1 MLYIHAD
8 VVLVTHKSHLLSLWQ
23 TLVLTLSFPHLFF
36 TAVSKTFYH
45 KRTLAEAAP
54 EPAFAQWISVR
65 ITRHQVERPAS
76 SLASYQVGYVNKLLP
91 YAVNAARG
99 ITFLA
104 RIPILNDYYTTIS
117 LTTERTGNIQLAS
130 SEELYRLYPHSFPV
144 FV

>member
-8 VVLVTHKSHLLSLWQ
+8 VVLVTHKSHLCI
-23 TLVLTLSFPHLFF
+23 TLADFSTHALFSTSFFHSR
-36 TAVSKTFYH
+36 SKTFIT

-54 EPAFAQWISVR
+54 EPAFAAMDPAVR

-99 ITFLA
+99 ITFSAYPHTQRLHPLLYVLRQRELA
-104 RIPILNDYYTTIS
+104 
-117 LTTERTGNIQLAS
+117 NIQLGI
-130 SEELYRLYPHSFPV
+130 V
-144 FV
+144 